1 MSVDFVHDAGF
12 KSLQLFLGQRIRFG
26 DDGHDVDFVMQRL
39 HEGHVQR
46 LESVARGRDEVE
58 AAMHAVVADVA
69 AVETRLVLQVLLK
82 LLVDVSDDG
91 LEAAVVV
98 DGIPVARS
106 VDDRQ
111 AETDATLLDLNLFG
125 EDEVIKKRSG
135 NRERD
140 DEKGREEEERKTK
153 KSRKRGRAGKE
164 EAAAEGGIDGKNDRK
179 RKG

>member
-1 MSVDFVHDAGF
+1 MSINFVHDAGF
-12 KSLQLFLGQRIRFG
+12 KSLQLFLGQRVGFG
-26 DDGHDVDFVMQRL
+26 DDRHDVDFVMQRL

-58 AAMHAVVADVA
+58 AAMDAVVADVA
-69 AVETRLVLQVLLK
+69 AIEPRLVLQVLLE

-111 AETDATLLDLNLFG
+111 AETDATLLDFNLFG
-125 EDEVIKKRSG
+125 
-135 NRERD
+135 
-140 DEKGREEEERKTK
+140 KTK
-153 KSRKRGRAGKE
+153 SKKK
-164 EAAAEGGIDGKNDRK
+164 K
-179 RKG
+179 